1 MQCIQLLEEELQIT
15 MPIDEAGFLT
25 MFFVVDPIP
34 ASQTEVKV
42 LILAHGNG
50 IATEMANVANELLG
64 IEDVTG
70 IDMPLHESPKDFLE
84 RVKVYMKTLQN
95 VNGSLLL

>member
-1 MQCIQLLEEELQIT
+1 
-15 MPIDEAGFLT
+15 

-64 IEDVTG
+64 IDEVTG
-70 IDMPLHESPKDFLE
+70 SIC
-84 RVKVYMKTLQN
+84 RYMNRRKI
-95 VNGSLLL
+95 S

>member
-1 MQCIQLLEEELQIT
+1 MIQ
-15 MPIDEAGFLT
+15 F
-25 MFFVVDPIP
+25 P

-64 IEDVTG
+64 IDEVTG
-70 IDMPLHESPKDFLE
+70 IDMPLHESPKRFLRACE
-84 RVKVYMKTLQN
+84 SVYENTPKCKRA
-95 VNGSLLL
+95 SLTRRYGISLILVIY

>member
-1 MQCIQLLEEELQIT
+1 MKL
-15 MPIDEAGFLT
+15 AFLT

-64 IEDVTG
+64 IEEVTG

-84 RVKVYMKTLQN
+84 RVKVYMKTLQKCKWA
-95 VNGSLLL
+95 SLTCRYGVTCLYR

>member
-1 MQCIQLLEEELQIT
+1 
-15 MPIDEAGFLT
+15 

-50 IATEMANVANELLG
+50 IATEMANAANELLG
-64 IEDVTG
+64 IDEVTG
-70 IDMPLHESPKDFLE
+70 SIC
-84 RVKVYMKTLQN
+84 RYMNRRKI
-95 VNGSLLL
+95 S

>member
-1 MQCIQLLEEELQIT
+1 
-15 MPIDEAGFLT
+15 

-42 LILAHGNG
+42 LILANGNG

-64 IEDVTG
+64 IEEVTG
-70 IDMPLHESPKDFLE
+70 IDMPLHESPKDFL
-84 RVKVYMKTLQN
+84 N
-95 VNGSLLL
+95 V

>member
-34 ASQTEVKV
+34 ASHKQK
-42 LILAHGNG
+42 
-50 IATEMANVANELLG
+50 
-64 IEDVTG
+64 
-70 IDMPLHESPKDFLE
+70 
-84 RVKVYMKTLQN
+84 
-95 VNGSLLL
+95 